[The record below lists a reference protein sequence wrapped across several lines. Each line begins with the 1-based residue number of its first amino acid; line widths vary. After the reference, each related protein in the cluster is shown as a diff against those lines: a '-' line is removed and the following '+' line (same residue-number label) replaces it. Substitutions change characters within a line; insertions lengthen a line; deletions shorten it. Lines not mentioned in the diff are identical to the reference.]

1 MRRQN
6 CNHPATNLPNMV
18 PFGTSRKLTLRPH
31 KSSKCKK
38 RMTSYFAVWCFVTFH
53 LKNCRQTPSI
63 RPSPLL
69 MNFYMLTDQAALRDA
84 HQSVKRIIRI
94 QSRDNSTRKNRR
106 TCRRRVRLDNFKKPS
121 KGNVAYSTLTTPSI
135 IRQDRIAAT

>member
-1 MRRQN
+1 
-6 CNHPATNLPNMV
+6 
-18 PFGTSRKLTLRPH
+18 
-31 KSSKCKK
+31 
-38 RMTSYFAVWCFVTFH
+38 
-53 LKNCRQTPSI
+53 
-63 RPSPLL
+63 